1 MQFSCLKSQQ
11 GWPKCKLGIPGTW
24 LQSNPPNGLL
34 QLHFTGYLHFPSPIF
49 KHAKSVNFVK
59 EKCFFLNQNYIKCIE
74 PIKHCPLLL
83 QLPGHNWAKIP
94 KRWALSVELCNWPR
108 IFWMPWSIPTWT
120 CIVSY
125 NRMLKGGISLCAVNA
140 RFYNHGKNI
149 CPLSGKNMK
158 A

>member
-11 GWPKCKLGIPGTW
+11 GWPKCKLGISGTW

-59 EKCFFLNQNYIKCIE
+59 EKSFFLNQNYIKCIE

-83 QLPGHNWAKIP
+83 QLPGHNRAKIP

-108 IFWMPWSIPTWT
+108 IFWTPWSILTWT
-120 CIVSY
+120 CTSVK
-125 NRMLKGGISLCAVNA
+125 LKFPV
-140 RFYNHGKNI
+140 FYIFETNKLIRHIK
-149 CPLSGKNMK
+149 LRK
-158 A
+158 